1 MSAWLWAFLLTQSV
15 EVPIYLRA
23 LLSRDD
29 PERAFERWLP
39 ALLVAFAASAIT
51 HPIVWFV
58 IPPLWDWLY
67 LALLAPHPSLW
78 MTPTTRYWVMVVIAE
93 SFAIS
98 GEALYFR
105 LLRKKKTWRWSFAA
119 NMASVTLGLLSR
131 EIFGFP

>member
-1 MSAWLWAFLLTQSV
+1 MEWLWAFLFTQAV
-15 EVPIYLRA
+15 EIPVYVLGLRA
-23 LLSRDD
+23 KFD
-29 PERAFERWLP
+29 EAFG
-39 ALLVAFAASAIT
+39 ASAVT

-131 EIFGFP
+131 EIFGVP